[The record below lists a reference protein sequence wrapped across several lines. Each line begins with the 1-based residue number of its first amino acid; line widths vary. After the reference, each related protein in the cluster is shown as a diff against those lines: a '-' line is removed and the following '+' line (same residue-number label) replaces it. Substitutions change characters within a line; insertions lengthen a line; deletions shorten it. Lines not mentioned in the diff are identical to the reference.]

1 MDMVGGIVGEIKR
14 SPYTSL
20 AAMLSFVFCTVAGP
34 TLYSAKADAADVQK
48 LERQIA
54 EVRDTVR
61 RESAQ
66 GEINNVQRELFDITL
81 RINTLER
88 ENINVDPL
96 LYKRKDDLMA
106 QQRRLEAKLQ
116 AMEAQQ

>member
-1 MDMVGGIVGEIKR
+1 MDMAGGIMGEIKR

-20 AAMLSFVFCTVAGP
+20 AALLSFTFCTVAAP
-34 TLYSAKADAADVQK
+34 SLYSQKADAADVQK

-54 EVRDTVR
+54 DVSATVR

-66 GEINNVQRELFDITL
+66 GELNNVTRELFDITM

-96 LYKRKDDLMA
+96 LYKRRGDLQA

-116 AMEAQQ
+116 SMDAQ

>member
-1 MDMVGGIVGEIKR
+1 MDMAGGIMGELKR
-14 SPYTSL
+14 HPYTSVSALGCL
-20 AAMLSFVFCTVAGP
+20 ALAIVAFP
-34 TLYSAKADAADVQK
+34 VMWVQKADAADVQN

-54 EVRDTVR
+54 NLSQTVR

-66 GEINNVQRELFDITL
+66 GELNSVQRELFDLTL

-96 LYKRKDDLMA
+96 LYKRRDDLQA
-106 QQRRLEAKLQ
+106 QQRRLEAKLD
-116 AMEAQQ
+116 AMDRNE